1 MTWLAAVGQKANAG
15 GERVLRGEAS
25 MSIATWPRG
34 LTRRRR
40 ASRRATGV
48 TWLAALGQKADRRR
62 ARAVRRSASMPLAT
76 GPAVVGRWADVAAG
90 AGYETSR
97 LFGPFWRGP
106 GPDLSP
112 AVGAVRPVVL
122 GRYGRRGEALPWHLA
137 R

>member
-1 MTWLAAVGQKANAG
+1 MTWLAAVGQKADTG
-15 GERVLRGEAS
+15 GVRVLRGEAS
-25 MSIATWPRG
+25 MSIGTWPRG

-40 ASRRATGV
+40 ASRRAVLNATGV

-62 ARAVRRSASMPLAT
+62 ARATRR
-76 GPAVVGRWADVAAG
+76 AG
-90 AGYETSR
+90 CS
-97 LFGPFWRGP
+97 GPFGGP

-122 GRYGRRGEALPWHLA
+122 DRFTRAGTGDGGEALPWHLA